1 MGLLAEPERLS
12 NGYKQYTA
20 AHLVRLLQIR
30 RLADRGV
37 PLTRIGAILR
47 EDADSAAALEEVD
60 AELEASMQRLARAR
74 AELALLREHRAR
86 ADTPAGFEALSR
98 GLSERQRSLLTL
110 FSTVMGPDALEE
122 FRQSLVVGNDVDEEF
137 EALPATA
144 DEETIEVLARRMAV
158 TVDDADRERP
168 RLRDPIADS
177 PVGED
182 EARMVLGLAF
192 AELYNPAQLRA
203 LQRVEE
209 IRSDGADGAADA
221 P

>member
-1 MGLLAEPERLS
+1 
-12 NGYKQYTA
+12 
-20 AHLVRLLQIR
+20 
-30 RLADRGV
+30 
-37 PLTRIGAILR
+37 
-47 EDADSAAALEEVD
+47 
-60 AELEASMQRLARAR
+60 
-74 AELALLREHRAR
+74 
-86 ADTPAGFEALSR
+86 
-98 GLSERQRSLLTL
+98 
-110 FSTVMGPDALEE
+110 
-122 FRQSLVVGNDVDEEF
+122 VVGNDVDEEF
-137 EALPATA
+137 DALPATA